1 MDNKDI
7 LNKIEELKTNYLLE
21 INSWTTIGDLAN
33 KSGTII
39 TTEKKVYS
47 YTIFFKSEIKL
58 PINVNSF
65 IEEYPPLTDYQYN
78 QLINFIKEENLLDKT
93 FEEENIKDA
102 GFTIAI
108 KQNGKE
114 RIINNCISLDEKNPK
129 IYEKLLIFIKNNLL

>member
-78 QLINFIKEENLLDKT
+78 QLLNFIKEENLLDKT

-108 KQNGKE
+108 KQNEKE

>member
-65 IEEYPPLTDYQYN
+65 IKEYPPLTDYQYN
-78 QLINFIKEENLLDKT
+78 QLLNFIKEENLLDKI

-108 KQNGKE
+108 KQNEKE

>member
-58 PINVNSF
+58 QINVNSF

-78 QLINFIKEENLLDKT
+78 QLLNFIKEENLLDKT

-108 KQNGKE
+108 KQNEKE

>member
-65 IEEYPPLTDYQYN
+65 IKEYPPLTDYQYN
-78 QLINFIKEENLLDKT
+78 QLLNFIKEENLLDKT

-108 KQNGKE
+108 KQNEKE